1 MRIMPPT
8 LFMLCIL
15 IMVPLAWLWPL
26 ATVFP
31 APYSV
36 AGVAPLS
43 IGLGLAIWGSRK
55 FEQVGTTI
63 KTFDQ
68 PDRLVTDGLFRI
80 SRNPMYLGFVVTLVG
95 VWLVFGALSPLLG
108 VLLFLIVA
116 DRWYIPFEER
126 ALRTKFNGEYDA
138 YRATTRRWI

>member
-8 LFMLCIL
+8 LFWLCIL
-15 IMVPLAWLWPL
+15 FMVPLAWLWPL

-31 APYSV
+31 APYNV
-36 AGVAPLS
+36 LGVVPLS
-43 IGLGLAIWGSRK
+43 IGLGFAILGSRK

-95 VWLVFGALSPLLG
+95 VWIVLGALSPLLG

-126 ALRTKFNGEYDA
+126 ALSARFNGDYDA
-138 YRATTRRWI
+138 YCAGTRRWI